1 MTHSSIFQAGLCSK
15 IVGCFLLR
23 DNLVQRKDSPFS
35 HLKILLAMKRN
46 TFVYFHIAKSTLG
59 TNEVNCLW
67 FPGRPAESPARCHS
81 LACFVITLT
90 CGVRLGWGPAL
101 CFNASGDLEATSWP
115 LCLQVL
121 GRALED
127 LERAVFGGRS
137 DKAQPWNHAALV

>member
-59 TNEVNCLW
+59 TMRSIA
-67 FPGRPAESPARCHS
+67 FGS
-81 LACFVITLT
+81 LGDPQNLRT
-90 CGVRLGWGPAL
+90 
-101 CFNASGDLEATSWP
+101 ASVP
-115 LCLQVL
+115 
-121 GRALED
+121 
-127 LERAVFGGRS
+127 
-137 DKAQPWNHAALV
+137 